1 VTPVTLDHVQSL
13 AAIEALLPDAYAAE
27 VAARLPDE
35 VEARDAA
42 LTAALAHI
50 DATSVRIMRIR
61 LDHALA
67 GDASIAAPTRRVF
80 AQTVVAYVAD
90 LDLLARRALDVA
102 ERGGAGDP
110 AGVAQLVVDAARATL
125 VQREALRG
133 AVLALVPER
142 VAATVVDAEA
152 APEPT
157 LAELIEID

>member
-1 VTPVTLDHVQSL
+1 VTLDHVQSL
-13 AAIEALLPDAYAAE
+13 AAIEALVPEAYAAE

-35 VEARDAA
+35 GEARDAA
-42 LTAALAHI
+42 LAAALAHI
-50 DATSVRIMRIR
+50 EATSARIMRIR

-67 GDASIAAPTRRVF
+67 ADTSIGAPMRRVF

-102 ERGGAGDP
+102 ARGGAGDP

-125 VQREALRG
+125 VLRDALRRP
-133 AVLALVPER
+133 VLALVRER
-142 VAATVVDAEA
+142 AEAALADAEP

-157 LAELIEID
+157 LAELIELD